1 MKIKALGQTVE
12 HKGEVILVSDELPPD
27 SMVLFVS
34 KETWAEIK
42 DTVEIESDV

>member
-12 HKGEVILVSDELPPD
+12 HKGEVVLAVNAYPPD
-27 SMVLFVS
+27 CMVLFVS

-42 DTVEIESDV
+42 GTVEFDDD